1 MPRTETI
8 IFRLSQTD
16 MENRFITNPK
26 ITEYI
31 DGFYRP
37 LTPGLGKLRDESEA
51 AGIPVILRDTE
62 KFLITM
68 LTMIGPKR
76 VLEIGT
82 ATGFSSSCFAC
93 ALGPEAEVV
102 TIEKDRTM
110 AETARANIE
119 RLGYSATIDVVCGDA
134 CDEIVKL
141 DGTFDFVFIDAAK
154 SHYLEFWNAAFEHVE
169 CGSVIV
175 CDNIL
180 MRGSTASDEYDSS
193 KGRHRTSIRRM
204 RAFLESITNDE
215 RCVTSLLASGDG
227 ISVSVVR

>member
-1 MPRTETI
+1 MVKKVNKVQNNAQNNVQNQQVNNNDCQHVQLGGMAYYDAKQYFLFSPQESGVNKVPRFRSMGVAQQMP
-8 IFRLSQTD
+8 
-16 MENRFITNPK
+16 
-26 ITEYI
+26 
-31 DGFYRP
+31 
-37 LTPGLGKLRDESEA
+37 
-51 AGIPVILRDTE
+51 
-62 KFLITM
+62 
-68 LTMIGPKR
+68 
-76 VLEIGT
+76 
-82 ATGFSSSCFAC
+82 
-93 ALGPEAEVV
+93 
-102 TIEKDRTM
+102 
-110 AETARANIE
+110 
-119 RLGYSATIDVVCGDA
+119 
-134 CDEIVKL
+134 

-193 KGRHRTSIRRM
+193 KRRHRTSIRRM